1 MSEKYGIFRINMCC
15 IMDEQNKKIAQE
27 VKNRIADGVKA
38 KYTL

>member
-1 MSEKYGIFRINMCC
+1 
-15 IMDEQNKKIAQE
+15 MDEQNKKIAQE